1 VASCKVEVKKSAL
14 KDLEKLD
21 KHYISKIFQKI
32 ESLSENPR
40 PVQSLKLKGSRDSYR
55 LRVGDFRII
64 YQIDDPTKT
73 VTVFGIGHRKE
84 VYRKV

>member
-1 VASCKVEVKKSAL
+1 VASYKVEVKKSAL

-40 PVQSLKLKGSRDSYR
+40 PVQ
-55 LRVGDFRII
+55 
-64 YQIDDPTKT
+64 T